1 MQELFRFMESHHS
14 ELQHIS
20 LEEGHRR
27 GHVGFSDVHSTFELY
42 FTDVKDNG
50 IQIFTQE
57 SPIIELLTKQYSFAQ
72 DKKDRGK
79 LIIDYSKVTSSPT
92 SFIDKIINEIN
103 CICLTLQQ

>member
-57 SPIIELLTKQYSFAQ
+57 SPIIELLTKQYAFAQ
-72 DKKDRGK
+72 DKKERGK

-103 CICLTLQQ
+103 CICSTLQQ

>member
-42 FTDVKDNG
+42 FTDVK
-50 IQIFTQE
+50 IFT
-57 SPIIELLTKQYSFAQ
+57 TK
-72 DKKDRGK
+72 
-79 LIIDYSKVTSSPT
+79 
-92 SFIDKIINEIN
+92 
-103 CICLTLQQ
+103 

>member
-1 MQELFRFMESHHS
+1 MQELFQYIESHHS

-20 LEEGHRR
+20 QGEGHRR
-27 GHVGFSDVHSTFELY
+27 GLVGFSDVRSAFELY

-72 DKKDRGK
+72 DKKDRFK
-79 LIIDYSKVTSSPT
+79 LIIDYSKVTSSPP

-103 CICLTLQQ
+103 CICSTLQQ